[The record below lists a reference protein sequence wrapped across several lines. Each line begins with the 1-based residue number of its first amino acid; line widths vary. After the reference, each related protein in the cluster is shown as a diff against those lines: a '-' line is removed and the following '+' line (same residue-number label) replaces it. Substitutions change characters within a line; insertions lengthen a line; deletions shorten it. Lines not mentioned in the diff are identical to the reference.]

1 MFYKIDTWLFR
12 SSALS
17 HLSFSRLSFSP
28 FLKSPFLKSL
38 PFSCYS
44 FCSLSIRSINQFN
57 FKYIF
62 PLFYYMFYNFLLN
75 ITLLSLPLSVHSQI
89 YLLPLSKYPFPQ
101 IFPSIF
107 SLSLSDTF
115 LFLNYFTFSAINLSR
130 ILRVRSLRTI
140 CTHCVCM
147 LLLHSF
153 YHSIY
158 LFHIA
163 CSTISLLISASSLF
177 EHVFSYRFLLFHISL
192 SLLVFFSVFLS
203 QRLSLSPFQRIS
215 LSFFLNPSLSLTL
228 LTVSL
233 TQRLSLSPSFDSRC
247 FPTKITDYINV
258 FQSPRPV
265 GDEIEK
271 SQTLTSENCF
281 LCLPFKVTYLLFL
294 LSLKCLT
301 SSSLIISNRW
311 NKFELTRARPVL

>member
-1 MFYKIDTWLFR
+1 
-12 SSALS
+12 
-17 HLSFSRLSFSP
+17 
-28 FLKSPFLKSL
+28 
-38 PFSCYS
+38 
-44 FCSLSIRSINQFN
+44 
-57 FKYIF
+57 
-62 PLFYYMFYNFLLN
+62 
-75 ITLLSLPLSVHSQI
+75 
-89 YLLPLSKYPFPQ
+89 
-101 IFPSIF
+101 
-107 SLSLSDTF
+107 
-115 LFLNYFTFSAINLSR
+115 LNYFTFSAINLSQ

-140 CTHCVCM
+140 YTHCVCYFFIPFTILSIFFT
-147 LLLHSF
+147 LLVLRSLYSF
-153 YHSIY
+153 LPLLY
-158 LFHIA
+158 LNT
-163 CSTISLLISASSLF
+163 CSPTAF
-177 EHVFSYRFLLFHISL
+177 FFSTFL
-192 SLLVFFSVFLS
+192 SLLVSFSVFLS